1 VGISTRSTFP
11 LVVAVYTCVL
21 GVFVPSGGSKWL
33 IEAPYILQAGKELH
47 MPLNWVI
54 QIYNASQPLPNL
66 VNPFLMLPILGI
78 LKIKARDIVGFGL
91 LQLVSNGCLV
101 LILSWLLARTFHDAV
116 GLTP

>member
-1 VGISTRSTFP
+1 M
-11 LVVAVYTCVL
+11 AAYTCVL

-78 LKIKARDIVGFGL
+78 LRIKARDIVGFGL
-91 LQLVSNGCLV
+91 LQLVSNGFLV
-101 LILSWLLARTFHDAV
+101 LLLSWLLAGTFPEAV
-116 GLTP
+116 GVTP